1 MAQYWIQIPV
11 ENAKEVVQRKID
23 ELVALGTLPDY
34 AGYTVSY
41 DENCEVVLD
50 GNYLMNQNSYFDSNI
65 IYFGTFVANLDYD
78 FGASPS
84 ITDINYNNYNPFNWI
99 DNPPK
104 AGNYP
109 YIIWNLFNLDDFGG
123 YQGYFFGYKLTLTP
137 PAV

>member
-23 ELVALGTLPDY
+23 ELVVNWLPDY

-50 GNYLMNQNSYFDSNI
+50 GNSLNGNPPQDPNY
-65 IYFGTFVANLDYD
+65 IYFGTWVVNVDNTFTSYLYINDPNFNPYPVVD
-78 FGASPS
+78 FL
-84 ITDINYNNYNPFNWI
+84 TY
-99 DNPPK
+99 PPK
-104 AGNYP
+104 AGHYP
-109 YIIWNLFNLDDFGG
+109 YIIWNYVDFPAP
-123 YQGYFFGYKLTLTP
+123 QDGYFFGYKFTLTP

>member
-50 GNYLMNQNSYFDSNI
+50 GNWLAINLPYEPSSM
-65 IYFGTFVANLDYD
+65 YFGTFVVNFDNNFPADIL
-78 FGASPS
+78 
-84 ITDINYNNYNPFNWI
+84 ITDGTNETIIQNYLSS
-99 DNPPK
+99 PPIS
-104 AGNYP
+104 GHYP
-109 YIIWNLFNLDDFGG
+109 YIMWNFFGADG
-123 YQGYFFGYKLTLTP
+123 WDGSQGYFFGYKFTLTAP
-137 PAV
+137 